1 MKMTR
6 KERIG
11 LLMKTAL
18 QGIKENGGQLPVRD
32 VLRYVEEH
40 VQLTEHER
48 QRYEK
53 SGYVRWEALIHFYS
67 IDCLKA
73 GWLRK
78 NKGIWYITDEGI
90 DALRLSPEDFIKQ
103 AQEKYREWKSKH
115 LVKEDKEESAEL
127 EQETEVIRRTAYEQA
142 VSVARKEIEEYISQ
156 LGAYEFQDLVAA
168 LLRGMGY
175 YTPFISPQGKDGGFD
190 ILAYKDPFGSTTPR
204 IKVQVKHRNQKVTVK
219 EVRELASLLNKEGE
233 MGLIVSSGG
242 FTTDAEVE
250 IRRSTRHIEKMD
262 LNDFIELWEEYYD
275 KMREEDK
282 TYLPLRRVSFLAPPK
297 E

>member
-1 MKMTR
+1 MEMTR

-78 NKGIWYITDEGI
+78 NKGIWYITDDGI

-115 LVKEDKEESAEL
+115 SIKEDKEESAEL

-233 MGLIVSSGG
+233 MGLIVCKRKINPTLQSGG
-242 FTTDAEVE
+242 D
-250 IRRSTRHIEKMD
+250 IIW
-262 LNDFIELWEEYYD
+262 LIY
-275 KMREEDK
+275 
-282 TYLPLRRVSFLAPPK
+282 
-297 E
+297 

>member
-53 SGYVRWEALIHFYS
+53 SGYIRWEALIHFYS

-90 DALRLSPEDFIKQ
+90 DALRLSPEDFIKK

-115 LVKEDKEESAEL
+115 STKEDKEESTEL

-142 VSVARKEIEEYISQ
+142 VSVARKEIEEYIFQ

-204 IKVQVKHRNQKVTVK
+204 IKVQVKHRTQKVTVK

-233 MGLIVSSGG
+233 MGS
-242 FTTDAEVE
+242 FPPE
-250 IRRSTRHIEKMD
+250 D
-262 LNDFIELWEEYYD
+262 L
-275 KMREEDK
+275 
-282 TYLPLRRVSFLAPPK
+282 LRMQR
-297 E
+297 

>member
-1 MKMTR
+1 MEMTR

-78 NKGIWYITDEGI
+78 NKGIWYITDDGI
-90 DALRLSPEDFIKQ
+90 DALRLSPEDFIRQ

-115 LVKEDKEESAEL
+115 SIKEDKEESTEL

-242 FTTDAEVE
+242 FTADAEVE
-250 IRRSTRHIEKMD
+250 IRRSARHIEKMD
-262 LNDFIELWEEYYD
+262 LNDFIGLWEEYYD

-282 TYLPLRRVSFLAPPK
+282 IYLPLRRVSFLAPPK

>member
-1 MKMTR
+1 MEMSR

-11 LLMKTAL
+11 LLMKTGL

-32 VLRYVEEH
+32 VLHYVEKH
-40 VQLTEHER
+40 IQLTEHER

-53 SGYVRWEALIHFYS
+53 SGYIRWEALIHFYS

-78 NKGIWYITDEGI
+78 NKGIWYITAEGI
-90 DALRLSPEDFIKQ
+90 DALKLSPEDFIKQ
-103 AQEKYREWKSKH
+103 AQEKYREWKNKQSI
-115 LVKEDKEESAEL
+115 KEDKEESSEL

-142 VSVARKEIEEYISQ
+142 VSLARKEIEEYIFQ

-175 YTPFISPQGKDGGFD
+175 YTPFISPQRKDGGFD
-190 ILAYKDPFGSTTPR
+190 ILAYKDPFGSTSPR

-233 MGLIVSSGG
+233 MGLFVSSGG
-242 FTTDAEVE
+242 FTADAEVE
-250 IRRSTRHIEKMD
+250 IRRLARHIEKMD
-262 LNDFIELWEEYYD
+262 LNDFIGLWEEYYD

>member
-90 DALRLSPEDFIKQ
+90 DALKLSPEDFIKQ

-115 LVKEDKEESAEL
+115 SIKEDKEESTEL

-156 LGAYEFQDLVAA
+156 LGPYEFQDLVAA

-175 YTPFISPQGKDGGFD
+175 YTPFVSPQGKDGGFD

-242 FTTDAEVE
+242 FTAEAEVE
-250 IRRSTRHIEKMD
+250 IRRSARHIEKMD
-262 LNDFIELWEEYYD
+262 LNNFIELWEEYYD

-282 TYLPLRRVSFLAPPK
+282 AYLPLRRVSFLAPPK